1 MFAIKKINI
10 IILFF
15 LIVFLS
21 CTEEQ
26 PFIPEDMPGSIV
38 GLVKPQGIN
47 AQINLYQGKLVQS
60 VQSDSITGYFEIL
73 NIDAGVYNL
82 EFVAD
87 NYGRYILNEVIVYPN
102 KATATPDIYLNQ
114 FPEQILFVNPADNAA
129 NVPVTFPIE
138 IEFSFQMNQSSVE
151 NNFAIQ
157 PVVNGYF
164 EWINSANQHKM
175 IFHPSD
181 QYATNQSYT
190 IQLNKNAETI
200 YGDTLFFSVESHFT
214 TENIKIISTI
224 PEDNATYISPQ
235 TEIYISFNSKMD
247 RESVESKI
255 AMTPSTNGDFRWL
268 DSKRVSFKPDG
279 FLASNTEYEII
290 IFPGLMDIYGSL
302 FLTGK
307 SFTFKTEPLKVVSNY
322 PSNGATYVNT
332 SSPIVIT
339 FNTYMNQAAAESS
352 FTITPEVDDWHFQ
365 WSDLTRFQ
373 FFGTTKLQT
382 NTQYTVTIDSSCAD
396 YWNNKLLSEFSF
408 NFMTGE

>member
-1 MFAIKKINI
+1 MFAIKKINV

-47 AQINLYQGKLVQS
+47 AQVNLYQGKLVQS

-73 NIDAGVYNL
+73 NINAGVYNL
-82 EFVAD
+82 EFVAN

-102 KATATPDIYLNQ
+102 KATATPDIYLNP
-114 FPEQILFVNPADNAA
+114 FPEQILFINPADNAA

-157 PVVNGYF
+157 PAVNGYF
-164 EWINSANQHKM
+164 EWINSAHQNKM

-190 IQLNKNAETI
+190 IQLNKNAEII

-255 AMTPSTNGDFRWL
+255 AMTPSTNGVFRWL
-268 DSKRVSFKPDG
+268 DAKRVAFKP
-279 FLASNTEYEII
+279 NT
-290 IFPGLMDIYGSL
+290 
-302 FLTGK
+302 
-307 SFTFKTEPLKVVSNY
+307 
-322 PSNGATYVNT
+322 
-332 SSPIVIT
+332 
-339 FNTYMNQAAAESS
+339 
-352 FTITPEVDDWHFQ
+352 
-365 WSDLTRFQ
+365 R
-373 FFGTTKLQT
+373 LQ
-382 NTQYTVTIDSSCAD
+382 
-396 YWNNKLLSEFSF
+396 
-408 NFMTGE
+408 